1 VSGLEYSYTH
11 DSKTLV
17 ISKTSGAFD
26 PADVAK
32 VVEAIQLKNTDAD
45 SQFGIR
51 TATITYTD
59 INGSES
65 ESATASLSVAFQRGF
80 VINGETADDL
90 VGMSISS
97 AGDERKLSIQ
107 Y

>member
-1 VSGLEYSYTH
+1 
-11 DSKTLV
+11 V

-59 INGSES
+59 
-65 ESATASLSVAFQRGF
+65 GF
-80 VINGETADDL
+80 TRYFGKI
-90 VGMSISS
+90 SI
-97 AGDERKLSIQ
+97 
-107 Y
+107 

>member
-1 VSGLEYSYTH
+1 
-11 DSKTLV
+11 
-17 ISKTSGAFD
+17 
-26 PADVAK
+26 VAK

-65 ESATASLSVAFQRGF
+65 ESVTASLSVAFQRGF
-80 VINGETADDL
+80 VINGEL
-90 VGMSISS
+90 VSDYSGRSVSS
-97 AGDERKLSIQ
+97 AGEVNSDGLDDLIHTIYLHLIHHLHRHIQ
-107 Y
+107 HQ

>member
-1 VSGLEYSYTH
+1 
-11 DSKTLV
+11 
-17 ISKTSGAFD
+17 
-26 PADVAK
+26 VAK

-65 ESATASLSVAFQRGF
+65 ESVTASLSVAFQRGPKEPLSSLM
-80 VINGETADDL
+80 VSLLIRKPPMPAAIADKSMVVPSCLPKTTYALPSLFD
-90 VGMSISS
+90 
-97 AGDERKLSIQ
+97 
-107 Y
+107 

>member
-1 VSGLEYSYTH
+1 MAVPSCLPKTTYALPSLFESSLTPIIKS
-11 DSKTLV
+11 SK
-17 ISKTSGAFD
+17 
-26 PADVAK
+26 P
-32 VVEAIQLKNTDAD
+32 
-45 SQFGIR
+45 
-51 TATITYTD
+51 ITYTD

-97 AGDERKLSIQ
+97 AGDVKLLLLLPHQ
-107 Y
+107 QGQKHLRFC

>member
-1 VSGLEYSYTH
+1 
-11 DSKTLV
+11 V

-65 ESATASLSVAFQRGF
+65 EVPMVLPVTLAKSAFNASSASNINLSFASFKPAPPNTTLMVL
-80 VINGETADDL
+80 I
-90 VGMSISS
+90 SISVIFL
-97 AGDERKLSIQ
+97 KC
-107 Y
+107 